1 MTVNPPPISVTVGTD
16 ELGQV
21 LSRIDNRCT
30 EMTAAM
36 KMANTTSLQF
46 AYITWEIEQLETR
59 DQKIEQKKLLLLK
72 IPKERRTKAQS
83 NILDSLVESQ
93 TKNYDRLN
101 SRRNLLLQLVT
112 KLEQQ
117 VMRDEPDAA
126 PRAAGKV
133 LVKPARQP
141 DLSESSSA
149 EHVNENVK
157 KE

>member
-1 MTVNPPPISVTVGTD
+1 MTINPPPISVNVGTD
-16 ELGQV
+16 ELGLV
-21 LSRIDNRCT
+21 LSRIENRCA

-72 IPKERRTKAQS
+72 IPKERRTKEQS

-93 TKNYDRLN
+93 NKNYERLN
-101 SRRNLLLQLVT
+101 SRRNLLLKLVT

-117 VMRDEPDAA
+117 VMRNEPDEA
-126 PRAAGKV
+126 PRAAAKV
-133 LVKPARQP
+133 LVKPAHQP
-141 DLSESSSA
+141 DPSDSSSA
-149 EHVNENVK
+149 EHVNENVR
-157 KE
+157 EE